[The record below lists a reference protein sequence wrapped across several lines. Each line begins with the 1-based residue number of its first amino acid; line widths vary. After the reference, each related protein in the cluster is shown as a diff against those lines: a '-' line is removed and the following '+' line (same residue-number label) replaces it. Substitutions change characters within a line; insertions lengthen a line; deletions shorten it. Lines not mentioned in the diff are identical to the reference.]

1 VSDIC
6 WNNAMT
12 LKPMAGSLRR
22 TLLWRLALTLL
33 VIGVLS
39 AVIAYRTALAEANMA
54 HDRTLLASARAI
66 AERIDVIKGR
76 VVVDV
81 PYVALDTF
89 QIDTRGKIFYRV
101 LDPQGRF
108 VSGESDIPAMPADAP
123 RSEDYPALVHFYD
136 APYLG
141 RRLRIAALWQPV
153 IEGQRSGMALVQVGE
168 TLEMRDDMARR
179 LLIATLWQQ
188 ALTITAAMGLLMLT
202 VAATLRPLKR
212 LQQRIEERNAASLA
226 PMSGADLPI
235 EIQPL
240 VQTLNQYLEKL
251 RLVLESQKQFL
262 DDASHQLRTSL
273 SLVKGH
279 VDQRSRSPENTDL
292 SDIRAAID
300 KTVRLT
306 NQLLM
311 LARTGDRDAQTFLL
325 GRMQRIDVVSVCRD
339 MCAEWYLAARQRQL
353 DLGLSGPEGPAW
365 VMGDSSMLRDMLSN
379 LLDNAVRYTPAGGV
393 VAVCVESGAAV
404 HTILVDDSG
413 PGIRAQDRE
422 RAFARFVRLGGTS
435 VPGSGL
441 GLAIVRQVCEAHQ
454 GAVELDTSETGG
466 LRVRITLPAA

>member
-1 VSDIC
+1 
-6 WNNAMT
+6 MT
-12 LKPMAGSLRR
+12 PKPAASSLRR

-33 VIGVLS
+33 VIGVVS
-39 AVIAYRTALAEANMA
+39 AVIAYRTALAEANKA

-66 AERIDVIKGR
+66 AERIDVVKGR

-101 LDPQGRF
+101 LDPEGRF
-108 VSGESDIPAMPADAP
+108 VSGERDIPAMPADAP

-136 APYLG
+136 AAYSG
-141 RRLRIAALWQPV
+141 TRVRIAALWQPV
-153 IEGQRSGMALVQVGE
+153 IDGQRSGMALVQVGE

-179 LLIATLWQQ
+179 LIFATLWQQ
-188 ALTITAAMGLLMLT
+188 ALTIIAALGLLMLT

-212 LQQRIEERNAASLA
+212 LQQRIEERDAASLA
-226 PMSGADLPI
+226 PMSGADLPM

-240 VQTLNQYLEKL
+240 VRTLNQYLEKL
-251 RLVLESQKQFL
+251 RLVLERQKRFL
-262 DDASHQLRTSL
+262 DDSSHQLRTSL

-279 VDQRSRSPENTDL
+279 VDQRSRSRDSTDL

-300 KTVRLT
+300 KTIRLT

-311 LARTGDRDAQTFLL
+311 LARTGERDAPTFRL
-325 GRMQRIDVVSVCRD
+325 GAMQRLDLVSVCRD
-339 MCAEWYLAARQRQL
+339 ICAEWYLAARQSQL
-353 DLGLSGPEGPAW
+353 DLGLSAPEGRAW
-365 VMGDSSMLRDMLSN
+365 VMGDSGMLREMLSN
-379 LLDNAVRYTPAGGV
+379 VLDNAVRYTPAGGV
-393 VAVCVESGAAV
+393 VAVCVERGAVA

-413 PGIRAQDRE
+413 PGIPAQDRE
-422 RAFARFVRLGGTS
+422 RAFARFERLGATS

-441 GLAIVRQVCEAHQ
+441 GLAIVRQVCEAHH
-454 GAVELDTSETGG
+454 GAVALESSDSAG